1 MRSARASAGPVYSAP
16 RRELPIANAKYV
28 KNCAELYLGERGITH
43 VRGMEE
49 FANLEVLWLH
59 GNKIG
64 TLTDELEENTRL
76 KRLFLHENLLRTL
89 SDLKLECLFLEK
101 LTLFDNRISDL
112 DAALVVLKR
121 LRHLE
126 ELDLQG
132 NPCAEEP
139 NYRIR
144 VLAALPSL
152 HVFDR
157 HVVSDMERRK
167 ASRLRRAQAKRDHP
181 KHDTAG
187 GSHGVSG
194 GHSKSDKMG
203 SSRGDIKSCRG
214 AAADDN
220 DSIAGSVGAGNP
232 SGLSG
237 TERILYHELA
247 RVRKEEAASA
257 QADREASVK
266 AAMDALE
273 AQKELTGESLRAAL
287 LPKGINFSQIEADKR
302 AGVGDQAGALL
313 AWDEYRLRKL
323 FEKYDDDGSG
333 ELELDEVRQVMAEME
348 DFGLRLKTPGKRLN
362 PLDFDT
368 LRELRVAQA
377 KRADEELR
385 LLFEE
390 LDESGDGQ
398 VDITEFMKG
407 LNGGVDW
414 EMLPSD
420 VAADKAAKAGRQSL
434 HLQEKALLL
443 PDGHA
448 DKLKLMREALDLSRK
463 SQRLARV
470 ADLGREAE
478 EEGHSKPVATGF
490 TAASKQDAE
499 VVKDGSS
506 RFAAR
511 PKGKIIEI
519 GSAPT
524 EGRGDYIS
532 YYTARFGGGK
542 NKKADESDEG
552 KKGGDDEVDNFAS
565 DSEDEEEFEER
576 RLKETMYQKS
586 HEQIGNVRK
595 LARKASGAS
604 NKKGGLVHST
614 SRVTLPSSVEAA
626 RALKKK
632 YGLHRKNEDYA
643 LFKKDQESKA
653 SYEVCK
659 YTEAM

>member
-1 MRSARASAGPVYSAP
+1 MYSAP

-28 KNCAELYLGERGITH
+28 KNCDEMFLGKRGITH

-59 GNKIG
+59 GNEIAS
-64 TLTDELEENTRL
+64 LTDELEENTRL
-76 KRLFLHENLLRTL
+76 KRLFLHDNLLKTL
-89 SDLKLECLFLEK
+89 TGLKLECLFLEK
-101 LTLFDNRISDL
+101 LTLFGNRITDL
-112 DAALVVLKR
+112 DAALDVLKR

-144 VLAALPSL
+144 VLATLPSL

-157 HVVSDMERRK
+157 HVVTDLERRK
-167 ASRLRRAQAKRDHP
+167 ATRYRRKEIERRRPAYNSGDAQS
-181 KHDTAG
+181 
-187 GSHGVSG
+187 GSANI
-194 GHSKSDKMG
+194 G
-203 SSRGDIKSCRG
+203 SSL
-214 AAADDN
+214 
-220 DSIAGSVGAGNP
+220 AGSKMAGVDDSDSVAGSLGVGDGP
-232 SGLSG
+232 RLSG
-237 TERILYHELA
+237 TESILYKELA
-247 RVRKEEAASA
+247 RVMKEEKEKAI
-257 QADREASVK
+257 ADREASVK

-273 AQKELTGESLRAAL
+273 AQKELSGERLRAAL
-287 LPKGINFSQIEADKR
+287 LPKGINFAQIEADKR
-302 AGVGDQAGALL
+302 AGTGDLAGALL

-333 ELELDEVRQVMAEME
+333 ELELDEVRKVMSEME
-348 DFGLRLKTPGKRLN
+348 DFGLRLKTSGKSLN
-362 PLDFDT
+362 PLDYDT
-368 LRELRVAQA
+368 LRDLRAAQA

-398 VDITEFMKG
+398 VDIAEFMKG

-414 EMLPSD
+414 EMLPPD
-420 VAADKAAKAGRQSL
+420 VASDKAARASRQSL

-443 PDGHA
+443 PEGHS
-448 DKLKLMREALDLSRK
+448 DKIKLMREALELSRK
-463 SQRLARV
+463 SERLSRV
-470 ADLGREAE
+470 ASLGREAE
-478 EEGHSKPVATGF
+478 EEGHKKQASTGF

-499 VVKDGSS
+499 VIKEGSS
-506 RFAAR
+506 RFAVR

-519 GSAPT
+519 GKAPT
-524 EGRGDYIS
+524 KGRGDYIS
-532 YYTARFGGGK
+532 YYTARFGG
-542 NKKADESDEG
+542 KKTKTASGEKEEDEG
-552 KKGGDDEVDNFAS
+552 KAGDGDAVS

-576 RLKETMYQKS
+576 NLRETMYQKS
-586 HEQIGNVRK
+586 HAQISNVRK

-604 NKKGGLVHST
+604 AKTGMLAHST
-614 SRVTLPSSVEAA
+614 SRVKLPSTIEDA
-626 RALKKK
+626 RALRKR
-632 YGLHRKNEDYA
+632 YGLHGKDEDYA